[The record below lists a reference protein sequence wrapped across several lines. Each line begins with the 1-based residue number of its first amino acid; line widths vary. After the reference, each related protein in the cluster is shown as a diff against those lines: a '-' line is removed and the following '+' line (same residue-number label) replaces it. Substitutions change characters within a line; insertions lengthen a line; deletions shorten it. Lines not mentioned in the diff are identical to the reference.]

1 MAIAYHFAHFATINN
16 AAWLF
21 GTLFLLQSALFAWY
35 GGIVNS
41 LNFAPKTGVSASV
54 GWTLVVYSLLVYPLI
69 AFAVGHSYFAS
80 PTFGV
85 PCPTTIFTVGI
96 LHFTDLQFPRR
107 ILAIPLVWSVIGSF
121 AAAFLA
127 VPQDLGLSVAGIAV
141 LVMLAR
147 MRAASPGRDEAH
159 T

>member
-1 MAIAYHFAHFATINN
+1 MAIAYHFAHFTAINN

-21 GTLFLLQSALFAWY
+21 GVLFLVQAALFVWY
-35 GGIVNS
+35 GGVVNS
-41 LNFAPKTGVSASV
+41 LTFTKTTGVSAAA
-54 GWTLVVYSLLVYPLI
+54 GWTLIVYGLLVYPLI
-69 AFAVGHSYFAS
+69 GVAVGHGYFAS

-107 ILAIPLVWSVIGSF
+107 ILAIPLAWAMVGSF
-121 AAAFLA
+121 AATVLA

-147 MRAASPGRDEAH
+147 MRPTNRRRDEPNE
-159 T
+159 